1 VRTGKYPNKIKIVG
15 KGGCVQH
22 HFSKKKRVRC
32 PIVCISLLN
41 SALHFLQYRMYVNI
55 KKTNKKKKK
64 KRNRLQ

>member
-1 VRTGKYPNKIKIVG
+1 MRIGKYPNKIKIVG

-22 HFSKKKRVRC
+22 HFSKKRVRC

-55 KKTNKKKKK
+55 KKLTKRKKK